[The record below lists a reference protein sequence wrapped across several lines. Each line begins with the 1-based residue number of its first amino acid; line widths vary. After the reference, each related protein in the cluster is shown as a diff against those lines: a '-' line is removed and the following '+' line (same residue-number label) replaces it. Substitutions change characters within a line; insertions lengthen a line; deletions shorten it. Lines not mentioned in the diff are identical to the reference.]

1 MKKLIKISLF
11 LLIIFGIFTRIW
23 QFGSV
28 PVSLYWDEV
37 AIGLDAQSIAQ
48 TGQDINGQSWL
59 QSFYYSYGDYKAPVY
74 ILFVSALTKVLPISE
89 TLIRLPSLL
98 ASFLSAGFLFLLV
111 KLLSPKKSLLPLLV
125 LTSYML
131 MPWSIHFSRIGME
144 SHLSLLFLLLSVYL
158 SVLSF
163 KIKKPSLLIISAL
176 SVSLGIYTYI
186 SLRVIAPLIY
196 LATFSLFKP
205 KKLIQS
211 KKLIVFFV
219 IGLILITASI
229 LVLTKS
235 SNYQVSQNYRTSNN
249 NLLTSTSHI
258 DKSVTSQVNP
268 NLFISRLFHHR
279 FIYKAQEYLINY
291 ASHFSPQF
299 LIFIGDA
306 NLRHHSGFLG
316 QLLIVQAILALI
328 GLFIISKKPL
338 KPTHLLIISLLL
350 LSPTISSLVNEVPHA
365 SRSIYLIIPLAWLVG
380 LGLSSLN
387 KKILTLSL
395 FALLINFCLFFHYY
409 FNHYPGISASAW
421 INPYKQAALYIKNNP
436 TDQDIFVT
444 NQFYQP
450 NLYFKFYAQTTIKE
464 LSGSCPPN
472 ALCITTPDWQP
483 ETTKIISPIP
493 NTDQLVVKQS
503 L

>member
-1 MKKLIKISLF
+1 MQKLIKISLLF
-11 LLIIFGIFTRIW
+11 LIFLGIIARVW
-23 QFGSV
+23 QFGSI
-28 PVSLYWDEV
+28 PISLYWDEV

-48 TGQDINGQSWL
+48 TGHDINGQSWL

-74 ILFVSALTKVLPISE
+74 ILFVSALAKVLPISE
-89 TLIRLPSLL
+89 TLVRLPSLL

-111 KLLSPKKSLLPLLV
+111 KLLSPKRSLLPLLV

-144 SHLSLLFLLLSVYL
+144 SHLSLLFLLLSIYL

-163 KIKKPSLLIISAL
+163 KIKKPALLIFSAF

-205 KKLIQS
+205 KKSFRSLS
-211 KKLIVFFV
+211 HFV
-219 IGLILITASI
+219 IGLVIIVGSTL
-229 LVLTKS
+229 LLTQS
-235 SNYQVSQNYRTSNN
+235 PSYQASQNYRTSNN

-258 DKSVTSQVNP
+258 DKSVASQVNP

-279 FIYKAQEYLINY
+279 YLYKAEEYLVNY

-299 LIFIGDA
+299 LIFTGDA

-316 QLLIVQAILALI
+316 QLLIVQSIFALI
-328 GLFIISKKPL
+328 GLFIILKKPI
-338 KPTHLLIISLLL
+338 KTTHLLIISLLL

-380 LGLSSLN
+380 LGLNLLN

-409 FNHYPGISASAW
+409 FNHYPKISALAW

-436 TDQDIFVT
+436 TNQDIYVT
-444 NQFYQP
+444 NNFYQP
-450 NLYFKFYAQTTIKE
+450 NLYFKFYANQNIKE
-464 LSGSCPPN
+464 LSSFCPPN

-483 ETTKIISPIP
+483 ENTKTISVIP
-493 NTDQLVVKQS
+493 NTNQLVIKQA